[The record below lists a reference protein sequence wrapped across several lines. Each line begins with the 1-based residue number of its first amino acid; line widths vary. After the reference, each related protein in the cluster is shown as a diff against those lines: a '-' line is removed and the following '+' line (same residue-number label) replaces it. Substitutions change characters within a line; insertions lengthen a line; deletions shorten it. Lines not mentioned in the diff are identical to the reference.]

1 MQSRPDWYGSEW
13 ILKGLELNQSEG
25 DHQISV
31 HVARTIIVMGSD
43 QQHALSLNISHTT
56 WNTATEGLSL
66 IIKLDIWTNTVSES
80 R

>member
-31 HVARTIIVMGSD
+31 HALRTIIVRVVGLD
-43 QQHALSLNISHTT
+43 QQHAL
-56 WNTATEGLSL
+56 
-66 IIKLDIWTNTVSES
+66 
-80 R
+80 